1 VSSAGGFRVRD
12 AVEADL
18 TAICAIY
25 NHEVDH
31 ATSTLDHDRWVPA
44 ERRDWLAAH
53 APPRQRVRVVETPE
67 GQVVAWGKLTA
78 WSPKR
83 GYARTT
89 EASLFVDRAW
99 RGHGAGALL
108 LDDLLACAAE
118 GGHRVV
124 LGRIEATNAASLSL
138 FADRGF
144 ERVGTMRGVG
154 EKFGRVLDVVM
165 VEKRLDAGPA
175 SGPAG

>member
-1 VSSAGGFRVRD
+1 MSSGVEFTLRD
-12 AVEADL
+12 AVESDL
-18 TAICAIY
+18 TVICSIY

-31 ATSTLDHDRWVPA
+31 ATSTLDHDRWLPI

-53 APPRQRVRVVETPE
+53 APPQQRIRVVETPNA
-67 GQVVAWGKLTA
+67 GVVAWGKLTA

-89 EASLFVDRAW
+89 EVSLFVDRAW
-99 RGHGAGALL
+99 RGRDIGGRL

-124 LGRIEATNAASLSL
+124 IGRIESTNTASLAL
-138 FADRGF
+138 FTDRGF

-154 EKFGRVLDVVM
+154 EKFGRLLDVIV
-165 VEKRLDAGPA
+165 VQRRLDLAPDPTG
-175 SGPAG
+175 